1 MFVRL
6 TFCKFAP
13 QSIEEAKRIF
23 MKDVVPVVRNQ
34 KGNANI
40 RLLEPTDLSNDFIS
54 MTEWETQADA
64 EAYGKSGT
72 YKQLVS
78 LLSSYFTEAP
88 VLKTYH
94 AESVLIGTH

>member
-13 QSIEEAKRIF
+13 ESIEEARRIF

-34 KGNANI
+34 KGNINV
-40 RLLEPTDLSNDFIS
+40 RLLEPTELSDDFIS
-54 MTEWETQADA
+54 ITEWETQADA
-64 EAYGKSGT
+64 NAYGHSGT
-72 YKQLVS
+72 YKQLVN
-78 LLSSYFTEAP
+78 LLNSYFTKAP